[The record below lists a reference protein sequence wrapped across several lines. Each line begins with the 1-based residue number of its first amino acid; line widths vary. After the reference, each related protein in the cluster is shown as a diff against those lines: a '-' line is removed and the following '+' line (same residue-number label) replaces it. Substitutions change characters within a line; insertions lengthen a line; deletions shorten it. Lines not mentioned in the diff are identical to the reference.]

1 MLFPTTP
8 IARRANVL
16 TQLKALKMV
25 ICNWPDKSRSVDE
38 FTVTGRSGITLH
50 NRAQL
55 LGNLNKIR
63 RGLGKIISSLYMEL
77 IWSIMVQ
84 HYFIF
89 ATAASMI
96 YCPLITLPRRRYFSD
111 RVRSKRHGTKDN
123 GKRWTGFCSRKINFV
138 ALLSYQFAWTLT
150 EWTDELKIL

>member
-1 MLFPTTP
+1 
-8 IARRANVL
+8 L

-77 IWSIMVQ
+77 I
-84 HYFIF
+84 
-89 ATAASMI
+89 
-96 YCPLITLPRRRYFSD
+96 
-111 RVRSKRHGTKDN
+111 
-123 GKRWTGFCSRKINFV
+123 
-138 ALLSYQFAWTLT
+138 
-150 EWTDELKIL
+150 